1 MQYIARIGVYIIC
14 SVLLLSGCVTNEM
27 GSSSKQ
33 LAESTIGPK
42 FSSFFD
48 PKRLAKIDSNKKKL
62 EVIVPIFDPGLS
74 DEAEKYKEKG
84 VWPELRRAEANRFAY
99 KLKTALED
107 TNAFGAVRVTPDNT
121 ATGDL
126 YVLGKIIESNGGK
139 VEIEI
144 KVVDIS
150 GKRWFVRSFER
161 SVEPEYYKNIRNNGK
176 DPYDSV
182 FVDASNRIAIE
193 LESYK
198 TEQLETLTRVTD
210 LRFGA
215 NFSSA
220 AFSEHMSVENGKV
233 KLESFPSEDDPM
245 LRRTRAIR
253 VRDQLFVDGLQD
265 EYRSFSDNMESSYL
279 IWQEQ
284 SLLEIEAKQ
293 DAQLKAAGEA
303 AIGIAAIALAV
314 AAVVAGSDS
323 NNSISTSTA
332 ATTGGIVAGAAGIS
346 MLQKSFQTSDEAK
359 VHRDTLNEVG
369 ESINVDLAPR
379 VIAFEEKTLELTG
392 DAKEQFSQWREF
404 LQQIYAQ
411 EQTPDI
417 KL

>member
-1 MQYIARIGVYIIC
+1 MHYFKRIGAYAIC
-14 SVLLLSGCVTNEM
+14 SVLLLSGCVTNEKSF
-27 GSSSKQ
+27 GNKNFT
-33 LAESTIGPK
+33 ESIIGPAL
-42 FSSFFD
+42 SSFFD
-48 PKRLAKIDSNKKKL
+48 PKRIARVDPNKTKL

-74 DEAEKYKEKG
+74 KKAEEYKEEG

-107 TNAFGAVRVTPDNT
+107 TNAFGAVRVTPDKS

-126 YVLGKIIESNGGK
+126 YVLGKIVESNG
-139 VEIEI
+139 ETIEI
-144 KVVDIS
+144 NIQVVDIS
-150 GKRWFVRSFER
+150 GKNWFTRTFER
-161 SVEPEYYKNIRNNGK
+161 TVEPQYYKNIRNKGK
-176 DPYDSV
+176 DPYDPV
-182 FVDASNRIAIE
+182 FEEASNRIALE
-193 LESYK
+193 LENYK
-198 TEQLETLTRVTD
+198 TEQLETLTRVAD

-215 NFSSA
+215 SFSDA
-220 AFSEHMSVENGKV
+220 AFSEYIAVENGRV
-233 KLESFPSEDDPM
+233 KLASFPSEDDPM
-245 LRRTRAIR
+245 LKRTRAIR

-265 EYRSFSDNMESSYL
+265 EYRSFSDNMGSSYL

-284 SLLEIEAKQ
+284 SLLEIQAKQ

-303 AIGIAAIALAV
+303 VMGIAAIALAV
-314 AAVVAGSDS
+314 AAVAAGSDPNYS
-323 NNSISTSTA
+323 PGTSTA
-332 ATTGGIVAGAAGIS
+332 AMTGGIVAGAAGIS

-392 DAKEQFSQWREF
+392 DAKQQFSQWREF

-411 EQTPDI
+411 ELTPE
-417 KL
+417 KQL

>member
-1 MQYIARIGVYIIC
+1 MHYFKRIGAYAIC
-14 SVLLLSGCVTNEM
+14 SVLLLSGCVTNEKSF
-27 GSSSKQ
+27 GNKNFT
-33 LAESTIGPK
+33 ESIIGPAL
-42 FSSFFD
+42 SSFFD
-48 PKRLAKIDSNKKKL
+48 PKRIARVDPNKTKL

-74 DEAEKYKEKG
+74 KKAEEYKEEG

-107 TNAFGAVRVTPDNT
+107 TNAFGAVRVTPDKS

-126 YVLGKIIESNGGK
+126 YVLGKIVESNG
-139 VEIEI
+139 ETIEI
-144 KVVDIS
+144 NIQVVDIS
-150 GKRWFVRSFER
+150 GKNWFTRTFER
-161 SVEPEYYKNIRNNGK
+161 TVEPQYYKNIRNKGK
-176 DPYDSV
+176 DPYDPV
-182 FVDASNRIAIE
+182 FEEASNRIALE
-193 LESYK
+193 LENYK
-198 TEQLETLTRVTD
+198 TEQLETLTRVAD

-215 NFSSA
+215 SFSDA
-220 AFSEHMSVENGKV
+220 AFSEYITVENGRV
-233 KLESFPSEDDPM
+233 KLASFPSEDDPM
-245 LRRTRAIR
+245 LKRTRAIR

-284 SLLEIEAKQ
+284 SLLEIQAKQ

-303 AIGIAAIALAV
+303 VMGIAAIALAV
-314 AAVVAGSDS
+314 AAVAAGSDPNYS
-323 NNSISTSTA
+323 PGTSTA
-332 ATTGGIVAGAAGIS
+332 AMTGGIVAGAAGIS

-392 DAKEQFSQWREF
+392 DAKQQFSQWREF

-411 EQTPDI
+411 ELTPE
-417 KL
+417 KQL

>member
-1 MQYIARIGVYIIC
+1 MHYFKRIGAYAIC
-14 SVLLLSGCVTNEM
+14 SVLLLSGCVTNEKSF
-27 GSSSKQ
+27 GNKNFT
-33 LAESTIGPK
+33 ETIIGPAL
-42 FSSFFD
+42 SSFFD
-48 PKRLAKIDSNKKKL
+48 PKRIARVDPNKTKL

-74 DEAEKYKEKG
+74 KKAEEYKEEG

-107 TNAFGAVRVTPDNT
+107 TNAFGAVRVTPDNS

-126 YVLGKIIESNGGK
+126 YVLGKIIESNG
-139 VEIEI
+139 ETIEI
-144 KVVDIS
+144 NVQVVDIS
-150 GKRWFVRSFER
+150 GKNWFTRTFER
-161 SVEPEYYKNIRNNGK
+161 TVEPQYYKNIRNKGK
-176 DPYDSV
+176 DPYDPV
-182 FVDASNRIAIE
+182 FAEASNRIALE
-193 LESYK
+193 LENYK
-198 TEQLETLTRVTD
+198 TEQLETLTRVAD

-215 NFSSA
+215 SFSDA
-220 AFSEHMSVENGKV
+220 AFSEYIAVENGRV
-233 KLESFPSEDDPM
+233 KLASFPSEDDPM
-245 LRRTRAIR
+245 LKRTRAIR

-265 EYRSFSDNMESSYL
+265 EYRSFSDNMGSSYL

-284 SLLEIEAKQ
+284 SLLEIQAKQ

-303 AIGIAAIALAV
+303 VMGIAAIALAV
-314 AAVVAGSDS
+314 AAVAAGSDS
-323 NNSISTSTA
+323 NISPGTSTA
-332 ATTGGIVAGAAGIS
+332 AMTGGIVAGAAGIS

-392 DAKEQFSQWREF
+392 DAKQQFSQWRKF

-411 EQTPDI
+411 ELTPE
-417 KL
+417 KQL